1 MRGACAALRLVLCAD
16 GVGEESLSLT
26 EDYSHPSLIVADVGR
41 TFPKFGT
48 NFLCHVEAHNFLP
61 GSTKLHMLSCNSTY
75 FPTAHL
81 PGGDKADR
89 FTKQLLSEFSG
100 WKWATAF
107 PHDRQLTNNGEAGGD
122 ELTISALQYKIGNTK
137 HRSNTIS
144 ALQYKTQSKDNISSA
159 LNSFKVKSNKLG
171 SLTGRQWTDNVNW
184 TLQSH
189 SSALKTYNDENP
201 ESSSQVHNN
210 TDHLVCLVWQSR
222 VQNPLKNVSKFGQG

>member
-1 MRGACAALRLVLCAD
+1 MLFRKYPSTMRAACAALQLVVCAD

-100 WKWATAF
+100 
-107 PHDRQLTNNGEAGGD
+107 
-122 ELTISALQYKIGNTK
+122 
-137 HRSNTIS
+137 
-144 ALQYKTQSKDNISSA
+144 
-159 LNSFKVKSNKLG
+159 
-171 SLTGRQWTDNVNW
+171 
-184 TLQSH
+184 
-189 SSALKTYNDENP
+189 
-201 ESSSQVHNN
+201 
-210 TDHLVCLVWQSR
+210 
-222 VQNPLKNVSKFGQG
+222 

>member
-137 HRSNTIS
+137 HRANTISALQYKIGNTKHRPNTIS
-144 ALQYKTQSKDNISSA
+144 ALQYKTQSYYNISTA
-159 LNSFKVKSNKLG
+159 IQTRKYK
-171 SLTGRQWTDNVNW
+171 T
-184 TLQSH
+184 QS
-189 SSALKTYNDENP
+189 
-201 ESSSQVHNN
+201 
-210 TDHLVCLVWQSR
+210 
-222 VQNPLKNVSKFGQG
+222 